1 MNDMFKVHL
10 RKCILVFFD
19 DILIYNNSMTN
30 HYNHLKLVFELLKS
44 HQLLAKKRKYVFGSH
59 QVECLSHIIYGIEV
73 DSDP

>member
-1 MNDMFKVHL
+1 
-10 RKCILVFFD
+10 
-19 DILIYNNSMTN
+19 MTN
-30 HYNHLKLVFELLKS
+30 HYKHLKLVFELLKS